1 MFQESETTFCSLSS
15 RNKLGKYSSFLAF
28 LCISLLHYVPF
39 SQEGILKSD
48 FKITTNTCY
57 WYLTF
62 VNVSC
67 LRKNILHHVDVSCLS
82 CILQAGILAVG
93 RGNKVVEPVVGSD
106 GKMIY
111 GYYIWVLYSAII
123 F

>member
-1 MFQESETTFCSLSS
+1 M
-15 RNKLGKYSSFLAF
+15 
-28 LCISLLHYVPF
+28 
-39 SQEGILKSD
+39 
-48 FKITTNTCY
+48 
-57 WYLTF
+57 
-62 VNVSC
+62 
-67 LRKNILHHVDVSCLS
+67 HHVDVSCLS

-123 F
+123 FWCIKSRQYKNEFNFFPLGVERPAVVTKMNLTISADHRVFDGNVGGTYARNF